1 MKAPAR
7 RPRGTE
13 TTQINLRVV
22 PDAKDRLDSIAHA
35 ANVPYWA
42 VFESAMRAVK
52 LDEHGIPEG
61 WDLPRPSTDT
71 LLDVEETR
79 KTA

>member
-1 MKAPAR
+1 MSAPFR

-13 TTQINLRVV
+13 TTQINLHVV
-22 PDAKDRLDSIAHA
+22 PEAKAKLDAITA
-35 ANVPYWA
+35 AAGVPQWA

-52 LDEHGIPEG
+52 LDEYAIPEG
-61 WDLPRPSTDT
+61 WDLPRPSTDS
-71 LLDVEETR
+71 LLEVEKTR